1 MTDDELV
8 VAGLFDPSGDS
19 PRRADLVRRCLEVG
33 LTVEEV
39 RDAGDDLLPR
49 AIDAV
54 LRGGREQLTLAEV
67 AERAGV
73 DADML
78 DAFSRATG
86 FASTT
91 QTQRVWDE
99 EDVASMAAM
108 VAGREFRT
116 H

>member
-1 MTDDELV
+1 MTDDELI
-8 VAGLFDPSGDS
+8 VAGLFDPTSHH

-33 LTVEEV
+33 LTVDEI
-39 RDAGDDLLPR
+39 RDAGDDLIPH
-49 AIDAV
+49 AIDAT

-67 AERAGV
+67 ADRAGI

-78 DAFSRATG
+78 AAFGRATG

-116 H
+116 R